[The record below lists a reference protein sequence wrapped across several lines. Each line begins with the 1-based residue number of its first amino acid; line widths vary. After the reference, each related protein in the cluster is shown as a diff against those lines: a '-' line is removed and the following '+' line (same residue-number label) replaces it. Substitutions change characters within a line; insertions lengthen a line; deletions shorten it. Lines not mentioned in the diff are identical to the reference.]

1 MFPTTM
7 PLMTLIWQQHR
18 IAFIKVIL
26 LNLLNALVNVAII
39 AFINRFLIAAVGTD
53 NNLLGSWQILAVFL
67 VAIMGLLATTFT
79 SQLALTKLGHRFVF
93 ELRSQLIKRIL
104 DTSIVQIE
112 KIGSAKLLASLTT
125 DVQSITVAF
134 VRLPELVQGVII
146 CTATAVYLGFLSPV
160 SYTHLRAHET

>member
-53 NNLLGSWQILAVFL
+53 KNLIGSWQI
-67 VAIMGLLATTFT
+67 
-79 SQLALTKLGHRFVF
+79 
-93 ELRSQLIKRIL
+93 
-104 DTSIVQIE
+104 
-112 KIGSAKLLASLTT
+112 
-125 DVQSITVAF
+125 
-134 VRLPELVQGVII
+134 
-146 CTATAVYLGFLSPV
+146 
-160 SYTHLRAHET
+160 